1 MTEVVLAVSLFIA
14 FGIGSNDASN
24 ALGICIGAGIIKLK
38 KAILLFGGLVFSGV
52 MLQGSKVMKTVGK
65 NLVDVNFSILLVS
78 LTVSAVLIILSNWRR
93 LPLSTHQVIIG
104 SLTGSAVASEIN
116 VNNSALLNIIL
127 SWIISPFIAMSFSF
141 LVYKF
146 LERNLSKFSFFQIEK
161 ILRLFLLLSGALI
174 SYNTGANELA
184 TVLGPVIHSDMEFN
198 KIFIFSIASLAV
210 FLGAVLL
217 SHRVI
222 ETVGKG
228 ITTLDPYSGFSAQFG
243 AGVCVL
249 FFTFLG
255 MPVSTTYC
263 IIGGISGAGITKGI
277 KTVKLRLLKKVAM
290 NFAIIPFTAFLISYG
305 VIKFFNNF
313 SFF

>member
-1 MTEVVLAVSLFIA
+1 MSEITLVACLFIA
-14 FGIGSNDASN
+14 FGIGSNDSSN

-38 KAILLFGGLVFSGV
+38 KAILLFGLFVFLGI

-65 NLVDVNFSILLVS
+65 NIADVNFSIVVVS
-78 LTVSAVLIILSNWRR
+78 LSVSAALIILSNWRR

-104 SLTGSAVASEIN
+104 SLTGSAVASGVSVKSEVLFKI
-116 VNNSALLNIIL
+116 AI
-127 SWIISPFIAMSFSF
+127 SWIISPLLAMIFSF
-141 LVYKF
+141 LFYKI
-146 LERNLSKFSFFQIEK
+146 LEKTISRLSFFKIEK
-161 ILRLFLLLSGALI
+161 LLRVFLLFSGILI

-184 TVLGPVIHSDMEFN
+184 TVLGPVIHYGIDIN
-198 KIFIFSIASLAV
+198 KILLFFISSFVV
-210 FLGAVLL
+210 FLGATLL

-243 AGVCVL
+243 AGICVL

-263 IIGGISGAGITKGI
+263 IIGGISGVGMTKGI
-277 KTVKLRLLKKVAM
+277 KTVKLSLLKKIAM
-290 NFAIIPFTAFLISYG
+290 NWIVAPSLSFMITYIIMKIL
-305 VIKFFNNF
+305 
-313 SFF
+313 

>member
-1 MTEVVLAVSLFIA
+1 MTEIALVTCLFIA
-14 FGIGSNDASN
+14 FGIGSNDSSN

-38 KAILLFGGLVFSGV
+38 KAILLFGVFVFLGI

-65 NLVDVNFSILLVS
+65 NITDVNFSILVVS
-78 LTVSAVLIILSNWRR
+78 LSVSAALIILSNWRK

-104 SLTGSAVASEIN
+104 SLTGSAVASG
-116 VNNSALLNIIL
+116 VSVKSAALLKIAI
-127 SWIISPFIAMSFSF
+127 SWIISPLLAMIFSF
-141 LVYKF
+141 LFYKI
-146 LERNLSKFSFFQIEK
+146 LEKTISRLSFFKIEK
-161 ILRLFLLLSGALI
+161 LLRGFLLLSGILI

-184 TVLGPVIHSDMEFN
+184 TVLGPVIHSTINID
-198 KIFIFSIASLAV
+198 KIFLFFISSLIV
-210 FLGAVLL
+210 FLGAILL

-228 ITTLDPYSGFSAQFG
+228 ITTLDPYSGFAAQFG

-263 IIGGISGAGITKGI
+263 IIGGISGVGITKGV
-277 KTVKLRLLKKVAM
+277 KTVKITLLRKIAI
-290 NFAIIPFTAFLISYG
+290 NFVITPLIAFLISYG
-305 VIKFFNNF
+305 VLKLFYAI
-313 SFF
+313 S